1 MKIQN
6 WTPQSLAAEL
16 RKNIIGQDNY
26 LDDLCLSV
34 WLHSLRIQAGNAT
47 GRRIRQPKMNLLV
60 LGPSGSGKTSAVQK
74 LAELLEIPLLIE
86 DASHFTGNGWKG
98 RDVSSIVVD
107 IMEMGS
113 EDPYYTIVVLDE
125 IDKMFLNTDG
135 SSGFAAQNNLL
146 RLMEGGIITHDEGTK
161 SYSMETS
168 GLLFICLGAFDGIT
182 DLVRKRLG
190 ASRRIGFGEDTGSGL
205 SEEALL
211 QQVTRED
218 LKGYGLNQ
226 QFLGRIGLITAT
238 RKLDV
243 PELETILTTSDGS
256 ILRQFDFLLSESMG
270 THLSITPAAIHEI
283 SQRAVEAGIGGRGL
297 MTAVAEAI
305 RPGLVAA
312 AEDRSVD
319 RITVDYANGRMET
332 RFHHNTHNTAGK
344 PEPQPQ
350 PDSSPMYTD
359 EELRAYARLPIA
371 LFHYTYEEV
380 IGYAQAALEEDMR
393 EETQPHL
400 YHEVKAAAYLL
411 AAVVMRIIRSEE
423 KLSMGAVCRGLN
435 QIAEPVRKQHEKEG
449 NPYWQVFFADTA
461 LTLLGKAQEFQP
473 DLFAAYRLACEVWK
487 RKCKKLLQ
495 EEKGE
500 QLYE

>member
-60 LGPSGSGKTSAVQK
+60 MGPSGSGKTSAVQK

-86 DASHFTGNGWKG
+86 DASHFTGSGWKG

-125 IDKMFLNTDG
+125 IDKMVLNTDG

-190 ASRRIGFGEDTGSGL
+190 ASRGIGFGEDPGSGL
-205 SEEALL
+205 SEDALI
-211 QQVTRED
+211 QQVPRED

-256 ILRQFDFLLSESMG
+256 ILRQFDSLLSESMG

-297 MTAVAEAI
+297 MTAVADAI

-332 RFHHNTHNTAGK
+332 RSHHNTHNTAGK
-344 PEPQPQ
+344 PEPLPQ

-371 LFHYTYEEV
+371 LFHYTYSATSV
-380 IGYAQAALEEDMR
+380 Q
-393 EETQPHL
+393 
-400 YHEVKAAAYLL
+400 K
-411 AAVVMRIIRSEE
+411 
-423 KLSMGAVCRGLN
+423 
-435 QIAEPVRKQHEKEG
+435 
-449 NPYWQVFFADTA
+449 
-461 LTLLGKAQEFQP
+461 
-473 DLFAAYRLACEVWK
+473 
-487 RKCKKLLQ
+487 
-495 EEKGE
+495 
-500 QLYE
+500 

>member
-1 MKIQN
+1 MQKQN

-16 RKNIIGQDNY
+16 KKSIFGQDNY
-26 LDDLCLSV
+26 VDDLCLSV
-34 WLHSLRIQAGNAT
+34 WLHSLRVQVDNAT
-47 GRRIRQPKMNLLV
+47 GRCIRQPKMNLLV

-74 LAELLEIPLLIE
+74 LAELLKIPLLIE
-86 DASHFTGNGWKG
+86 DASHFTGSGWKG
-98 RDVSSIVVD
+98 RDVSSILVD
-107 IMEMGS
+107 IMKMRN

-125 IDKMFLNTDG
+125 IDKMFLNTDA

-161 SYSMETS
+161 TYSMDTS

-182 DLVRKRLG
+182 DLVRKRMEG
-190 ASRRIGFGEDTGSGL
+190 SRRIGFAADPGKSL

-211 QQVTRED
+211 RHVTPED
-218 LKGYGLNQ
+218 LRAYGLSQ
-226 QFLGRIGLITAT
+226 QFLGRIDLVTTT
-238 RKLDV
+238 RKLDA
-243 PELETILTTSDGS
+243 PDLEAILRESDIS
-256 ILRQFDFLLSESMG
+256 MIRQFDSLLWESMG
-270 THLSITPAAIHEI
+270 MHLSITPAAIHEI
-283 SQRAVEAGIGGRGL
+283 SQRAMEAGTGVRGL
-297 MTAVAEAI
+297 KTALAEVI

-319 RITVDYANGRMET
+319 RITVDYTNGRMET
-332 RFHHNTHNTAGK
+332 RFHHKAVS
-344 PEPQPQ
+344 PLQ
-350 PDSSPMYTD
+350 PDCSLMYTE
-359 EELRAYARLPIA
+359 EELRAYSRLPVA
-371 LFHYTYEEV
+371 FFHYSYEEV
-380 IGYAQAALEEDMR
+380 VGYAQAALEEDMR

-400 YHEVKAAAYLL
+400 YQEVKAAAYLL

-449 NPYWQVFFADTA
+449 NPYWQVFFSESA

-487 RKCKKLLQ
+487 RKCQRVTQKQL
-495 EEKGE
+495 EK
-500 QLYE
+500 

>member
-34 WLHSLRIQAGNAT
+34 WLHGLRIQAGCAT

-60 LGPSGSGKTSAVQK
+60 MGPSGSGKTSAVQK

-98 RDVSSIVVD
+98 RDVSSIVKD
-107 IMEMGS
+107 ILDMES
-113 EDPYYTIVVLDE
+113 EEPYYTIVVLDE
-125 IDKMFLNTDG
+125 IDKMVLNTDAG

-146 RLMEGGIITHDEGTK
+146 RLMEGGTIIHDEGTK
-161 SYSMETS
+161 SYSMDTS

-243 PELETILTTSDGS
+243 PELETILTTSDSS

-305 RPGLVAA
+305 RPGLAAA

-344 PEPQPQ
+344 PEPQ

-449 NPYWQVFFADTA
+449 NPYWQVFFADAA

>member
-1 MKIQN
+1 M
-6 WTPQSLAAEL
+6 
-16 RKNIIGQDNY
+16 
-26 LDDLCLSV
+26 V
-34 WLHSLRIQAGNAT
+34 
-47 GRRIRQPKMNLLV
+47 
-60 LGPSGSGKTSAVQK
+60 
-74 LAELLEIPLLIE
+74 
-86 DASHFTGNGWKG
+86 
-98 RDVSSIVVD
+98 
-107 IMEMGS
+107 
-113 EDPYYTIVVLDE
+113 
-125 IDKMFLNTDG
+125 LNTDAG

-146 RLMEGGIITHDEGTK
+146 RLMEGGTITHDEGTK
-161 SYSMETS
+161 SYSMDTS

-190 ASRRIGFGEDTGSGL
+190 ASRRIGFGEDPGSGL

-270 THLSITPAAIHEI
+270 THLSITPAAIQEI

-297 MTAVAEAI
+297 MTAVADAI

-319 RITVDYANGRMET
+319 RITVDYADGRMET
-332 RFHHNTHNTAGK
+332 RFHHNTAGK
-344 PEPQPQ
+344 PEPLPQ
-350 PDSSPMYTD
+350 PDSGPMYTD
-359 EELRAYARLPIA
+359 EELRAYARLPIT

-380 IGYAQAALEEDMR
+380 IGYAQAALEE
-393 EETQPHL
+393 EIKGETHPHL

-449 NPYWQVFFADTA
+449 NPYWQVFFADAA

-487 RKCKKLLQ
+487 RKCQQVAQKQL
-495 EEKGE
+495 EK
-500 QLYE
+500 

>member
-34 WLHSLRIQAGNAT
+34 WLHSLRIQAGSAT

-60 LGPSGSGKTSAVQK
+60 MGPSGSGKTSAVQK

-86 DASHFTGNGWKG
+86 DASHFTGSGWKG

-161 SYSMETS
+161 SYSLETS

-256 ILRQFDFLLSESMG
+256 ILRQFDLLLSESMG
-270 THLSITPAAIHEI
+270 THLSITPAAIQEI
-283 SQRAVEAGIGGRGL
+283 SKRAVEAGIGGRGL
-297 MTAVAEAI
+297 MTAVADAI

-319 RITVDYANGRMET
+319 RITVDYADGRMET
-332 RFHHNTHNTAGK
+332 RFHHNTAGK
-344 PEPQPQ
+344 PEPLPQ
-350 PDSSPMYTD
+350 PDSGPMYTD
-359 EELRAYARLPIA
+359 EELRAYARLPIT

-380 IGYAQAALEEDMR
+380 IGYAQAALEE
-393 EETQPHL
+393 EIKGETHPHL

-449 NPYWQVFFADTA
+449 NPYWQVFFADAA

-487 RKCKKLLQ
+487 RKCQQVAQKQL
-495 EEKGE
+495 EK
-500 QLYE
+500 

>member
-34 WLHSLRIQAGNAT
+34 WLHSLRIQAGSAT

-60 LGPSGSGKTSAVQK
+60 MGPSGSGKTSAVQK

-86 DASHFTGNGWKG
+86 DASHFTGSGWKG

-161 SYSMETS
+161 SYSLETS

-270 THLSITPAAIHEI
+270 THLSITPAAIQEI
-283 SQRAVEAGIGGRGL
+283 SKRAVEAGIGGRGL
-297 MTAVAEAI
+297 MTAVADAI

-332 RFHHNTHNTAGK
+332 RFHHNTAK
-344 PEPQPQ
+344 PDPLPQ

-380 IGYAQAALEEDMR
+380 IGYAQAALEE
-393 EETQPHL
+393 EIKGETHPHL

-449 NPYWQVFFADTA
+449 NPYWQVFFADAA

-487 RKCKKLLQ
+487 RKCQQVAQKQL
-495 EEKGE
+495 EK
-500 QLYE
+500 

>member
-34 WLHSLRIQAGNAT
+34 WLHSLRIQAGSAT

-60 LGPSGSGKTSAVQK
+60 MGPSGSGKTSAVQK

-86 DASHFTGNGWKG
+86 DASHFTGSGWKG

-161 SYSMETS
+161 SYSLETS

-270 THLSITPAAIHEI
+270 THLSITPAAIQEI
-283 SQRAVEAGIGGRGL
+283 SKRAVEAGIGGRGL
-297 MTAVAEAI
+297 MTAVADAI

-319 RITVDYANGRMET
+319 RITVDYADGRMET
-332 RFHHNTHNTAGK
+332 RFHHNTAGK
-344 PEPQPQ
+344 PEPLPH
-350 PDSSPMYTD
+350 PDSGPMYTD
-359 EELRAYARLPIA
+359 
-371 LFHYTYEEV
+371 
-380 IGYAQAALEEDMR
+380 
-393 EETQPHL
+393 
-400 YHEVKAAAYLL
+400 
-411 AAVVMRIIRSEE
+411 
-423 KLSMGAVCRGLN
+423 
-435 QIAEPVRKQHEKEG
+435 
-449 NPYWQVFFADTA
+449 
-461 LTLLGKAQEFQP
+461 
-473 DLFAAYRLACEVWK
+473 
-487 RKCKKLLQ
+487 
-495 EEKGE
+495 
-500 QLYE
+500 

>member
-34 WLHSLRIQAGNAT
+34 WLHSLRIQAGSAT

-60 LGPSGSGKTSAVQK
+60 MGPSGSGKTSAVQK

-86 DASHFTGNGWKG
+86 DASHFTGSGWKG

-161 SYSMETS
+161 SYSLETS

-190 ASRRIGFGEDTGSGL
+190 ASRRIGFGEDPGSGL

-218 LKGYGLNQ
+218 LKEYGLNQ

-270 THLSITPAAIHEI
+270 THLSITPAAIQEI
-283 SQRAVEAGIGGRGL
+283 SKRAVEAGIGGRGL
-297 MTAVAEAI
+297 MTAVADAI

-319 RITVDYANGRMET
+319 RITVDYADGRMET
-332 RFHHNTHNTAGK
+332 RFHHNTAGK
-344 PEPQPQ
+344 PEPLPQ
-350 PDSSPMYTD
+350 PDSGPMYTD
-359 EELRAYARLPIA
+359 EELRAYARLPIT

-380 IGYAQAALEEDMR
+380 IGYAQAALEE
-393 EETQPHL
+393 EIKGETHPHL

-449 NPYWQVFFADTA
+449 NPYWQVFFADAA

-487 RKCKKLLQ
+487 RKCQQVAQKQL
-495 EEKGE
+495 EK
-500 QLYE
+500 

>member
-1 MKIQN
+1 
-6 WTPQSLAAEL
+6 
-16 RKNIIGQDNY
+16 
-26 LDDLCLSV
+26 
-34 WLHSLRIQAGNAT
+34 
-47 GRRIRQPKMNLLV
+47 MNLLV
-60 LGPSGSGKTSAVQK
+60 MGPSGSGKTSAVQK

-98 RDVSSIVVD
+98 RDVSSIVKD
-107 IMEMGS
+107 ILDMES
-113 EDPYYTIVVLDE
+113 EEPYYTIVVLDE
-125 IDKMFLNTDG
+125 IDKMVLNTDAG

-146 RLMEGGIITHDEGTK
+146 RLMEGGTIIHDEGTK
-161 SYSMETS
+161 SYSMDTS
-168 GLLFICLGAFDGIT
+168 GLLFICLGAFEGIT
-182 DLVRKRLG
+182 DLVSKRLG
-190 ASRRIGFGEDTGSGL
+190 ACRRIGFGEDTGKCL

-211 QQVTRED
+211 RQVTRED
-218 LKGYGLNQ
+218 LKEYGLNQ

-332 RFHHNTHNTAGK
+332 RFHHNTAK
-344 PEPQPQ
+344 PEPLPQ

>member
-34 WLHSLRIQAGNAT
+34 WLHSLRIQAGSAT

-60 LGPSGSGKTSAVQK
+60 MGPSGSGKTSAVQK

-86 DASHFTGNGWKG
+86 DASHFTGSGWKG

-161 SYSMETS
+161 SYSLETS

-270 THLSITPAAIHEI
+270 THLSITPAAIQEI
-283 SQRAVEAGIGGRGL
+283 SKRAVEAGIGGRGL
-297 MTAVAEAI
+297 MTAVADAI

-319 RITVDYANGRMET
+319 RITVDYADGRMET
-332 RFHHNTHNTAGK
+332 RFHHNTAGK
-344 PEPQPQ
+344 PEPLPQ
-350 PDSSPMYTD
+350 PDSGPMYTD
-359 EELRAYARLPIA
+359 EELRAYARLPIT

-380 IGYAQAALEEDMR
+380 IGYAQAALEE
-393 EETQPHL
+393 EIKGETHPHL

-449 NPYWQVFFADTA
+449 NPYWQVFFADAA

-487 RKCKKLLQ
+487 RKCQQVAQKQL
-495 EEKGE
+495 EK
-500 QLYE
+500 

>member
-34 WLHSLRIQAGNAT
+34 WLHSLRIQAGSAT

-60 LGPSGSGKTSAVQK
+60 MGPSGSGKTSAVQK

-86 DASHFTGNGWKG
+86 DASHFTGSGWKG

-190 ASRRIGFGEDTGSGL
+190 ASRRIGFGEDPGSGL

-270 THLSITPAAIHEI
+270 THLSITPAAIQEI
-283 SQRAVEAGIGGRGL
+283 SKRAVEAGIGGRGL
-297 MTAVAEAI
+297 MTAVADAI

-332 RFHHNTHNTAGK
+332 RFHHNTAGK
-344 PEPQPQ
+344 PEPLPQ
-350 PDSSPMYTD
+350 PDSGPMYTD
-359 EELRAYARLPIA
+359 EELRAYARLPIT

-380 IGYAQAALEEDMR
+380 IGYAQAALEE
-393 EETQPHL
+393 EIKGETHPHL

-449 NPYWQVFFADTA
+449 NPYWQVFFADAA

-487 RKCKKLLQ
+487 RKCQQVAQKQL
-495 EEKGE
+495 EK
-500 QLYE
+500 

>member
-60 LGPSGSGKTSAVQK
+60 MGPSGSGKTSAVQK

-86 DASHFTGNGWKG
+86 DASHFTGSGWKG
-98 RDVSSIVVD
+98 RDVSSIVKD
-107 IMEMGS
+107 ILDMES
-113 EDPYYTIVVLDE
+113 EEPYYTIVVLDE
-125 IDKMFLNTDG
+125 IDKMVLNTDAG

-146 RLMEGGIITHDEGTK
+146 RLMEGGTITHDEGTK
-161 SYSMETS
+161 SYSMDTS

-190 ASRRIGFGEDTGSGL
+190 ASRRIGFGEDPGSGL

-270 THLSITPAAIHEI
+270 THLSITPAAIQEI
-283 SQRAVEAGIGGRGL
+283 SKRAVEAGIGGRGL
-297 MTAVAEAI
+297 MTAVADAI
-305 RPGLVAA
+305 RPGLWPPP
-312 AEDRSVD
+312 
-319 RITVDYANGRMET
+319 RIGRLTGSPWTMLM
-332 RFHHNTHNTAGK
+332 AGWRPASTTIRRVR
-344 PEPQPQ
+344 PEPLPQ
-350 PDSSPMYTD
+350 PDSGPMYTD

-423 KLSMGAVCRGLN
+423 KLSLGAVCRGLN

-449 NPYWQVFFADTA
+449 NPYWQVFFADAA
-461 LTLLGKAQEFQP
+461 LTLLGKARSSSRICLRRIGSPVRCGSEMQQVAQKQ
-473 DLFAAYRLACEVWK
+473 L
-487 RKCKKLLQ
+487 
-495 EEKGE
+495 EK
-500 QLYE
+500 

>member
-34 WLHSLRIQAGNAT
+34 WLHSLRIQAGCAT

-60 LGPSGSGKTSAVQK
+60 MGPSGSGKTSAVQK

-86 DASHFTGNGWKG
+86 DASHFTGSGWKG

-190 ASRRIGFGEDTGSGL
+190 ASRRIGFGEDPGSGL

-270 THLSITPAAIHEI
+270 THLSITPAAIQEI
-283 SQRAVEAGIGGRGL
+283 SKRAVEAGIGGRGL
-297 MTAVAEAI
+297 MTAVADAI

-319 RITVDYANGRMET
+319 RITVDYADGRMET
-332 RFHHNTHNTAGK
+332 RFHHNTAGK
-344 PEPQPQ
+344 PEPLPQ
-350 PDSSPMYTD
+350 PDSGPMYTD
-359 EELRAYARLPIA
+359 EELRAYARLPIT

-380 IGYAQAALEEDMR
+380 IGYAQAALEE
-393 EETQPHL
+393 EIKGETHPHL

-449 NPYWQVFFADTA
+449 NPYWQVFFADAA

-487 RKCKKLLQ
+487 RKCQQVAQKQL
-495 EEKGE
+495 EK
-500 QLYE
+500 